1 MAKDKGS
8 KKTETKKAIG
18 ASAKDMGFEFGVPE
32 LADALGIE
40 PASVRVALRN
50 KGVEKNGN
58 VYGWK
63 TRKDFDAVVKQLQKK
78 VEPKAAKVDDKKS
91 DKKADAK
98 KAPAKTASKSSSK
111 SKGDKAEAAAA

>member
-1 MAKDKGS
+1 MAKEA
-8 KKTETKKAIG
+8 KKTEKTAKKAIG
-18 ASAKDMGFEFGVPE
+18 ASAKDMGFAYGVPE

-63 TRKDFDAVVKQLQKK
+63 NQKDFDAVVKQLQKK
-78 VEPKAAKVDDKKS
+78 SEPKAAKADTKADT
-91 DKKADAK
+91 KKADAK
-98 KAPAKTASKSSSK
+98 KAPAKTATKSSK